1 MRDILIIA
9 AAVAAY
15 FLLTRFILPKLGIP
29 T

>member
-1 MRDILIIA
+1 MLDFLIMA